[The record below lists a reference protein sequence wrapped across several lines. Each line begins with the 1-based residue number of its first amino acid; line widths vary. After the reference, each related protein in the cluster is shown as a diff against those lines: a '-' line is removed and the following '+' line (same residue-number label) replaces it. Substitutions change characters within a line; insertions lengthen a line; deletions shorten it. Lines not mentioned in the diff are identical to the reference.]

1 MTEARTGKRARSP
14 LRQRALGRAWPDL
27 RLRAKGLVVVA
38 VPVAAL
44 VVAVVGLG
52 LAERQDEHAQ
62 RAVLRAVQVERQ
74 IAQVRI
80 LSQNGVTTYLLTGQR
95 SGLNRYR
102 AATRDLPPALDRL
115 GVLVGDNPAQL
126 GRLRRTRT
134 LLGQRQRVFEALLA
148 SGSAG
153 HGPPRRLDLVRRSGR
168 LGNAL
173 TQQLDAMQ
181 AEQQRLLAARQD
193 RARRTHRQ
201 TVDSIALSGLLGL
214 GGGVGAMLLFTS
226 GVTRRVRQLQ
236 GIAGRLAEGLPLP
249 APPGGGDELGQLG
262 HDLGVAGRLLSERAH
277 ALREARGL
285 LEHVVTGSP
294 MVMFR
299 GLLGGT
305 DSRYVSPN
313 AGRLLGYPPE
323 RITRNAGFWV
333 DHLHPDDREGFVAE
347 LRRAVLA
354 RAGEFE
360 LEYRF
365 RHQDGGYRWLYG
377 VTRLGYDQHGE
388 LVDTLGYALDVTERR
403 QATDALRER
412 EATLQAVIST
422 SPDVI
427 AILDGDGRVRYLSQ
441 AMQRL
446 TGHPPGD
453 RLGRNAF
460 TSDLVHPDDR
470 EGFAAAQR
478 RVLAGRDGGAKLRV
492 RVRHADGHWVVL
504 ESHSR
509 PLGDHDGLLLVS
521 RDVTRQVAL
530 EEDLRHAK
538 LAAEQAN
545 QAKSDYLS
553 RMSHELRTPL
563 NAILGSAQLLE
574 MDQLSDKQRQS
585 LGHIL
590 AGARH
595 LLGLINEVLD
605 IAAIEA
611 GRLPLSL
618 ERVDAGA
625 VVAETVSLIRPLADE
640 RGVLLEPPARPCAEQ
655 VRGDRQ
661 RLLQIL
667 LNLLSNAVKYNH
679 QGGSVQVVCEPAPGG
694 RLRITVT
701 DTGPGIAAESWERLF
716 VPFERLAAD
725 RTAVEGTGLGLPLSR
740 RLAEA
745 MGGTLELTSAP
756 GQGSSFWVELP
767 LADAHLG
774 APVAAT

>member
-1 MTEARTGKRARSP
+1 MTEARTGKRAPSP
-14 LRQRALGRAWPDL
+14 LRQRVLGRAWPDL

-44 VVAVVGLG
+44 VVAVLGLG
-52 LAERQDEHAQ
+52 LAERQHEQAE
-62 RAVLRAVQVERQ
+62 RAVMHAVQVERQ
-74 IAQVRI
+74 IAQIRI
-80 LSQNGVTTYLLTGQR
+80 LAQNGVTTYLLTGQR

-102 AATRDLPPALDRL
+102 AANRDLPPALDRL
-115 GVLVGDNPAQL
+115 AGLAGADPAQL
-126 GRLRRTRT
+126 GRLQRTRE
-134 LLGQRQRVFEALLA
+134 LLGQRRRAFAGLLA
-148 SGSAG
+148 SAHPGK
-153 HGPPRRLDLVRRSGR
+153 GPPTRIDLVKRGGQ
-168 LGNAL
+168 LGNGII
-173 TQQLDAMQ
+173 QQLDAMQ

-193 RARRTHRQ
+193 RAGRTHRRIID
-201 TVDSIALSGLLGL
+201 VIALSGLLGL

-226 GVTRRVRQLQ
+226 GVTRRVRRLQ
-236 GIAGRLAEGLPLP
+236 DVAGRLAEGRPLP
-249 APPGGGDELGQLG
+249 APPAGGDELGQLG
-262 HDLGVAGRLLSERAH
+262 RDLGVAGGLLSEREH
-277 ALREARGL
+277 ALREAQGL

-323 RITRNAGFWV
+323 RITGTAGFWV

-347 LRRAVLA
+347 LRRAVGA
-354 RAGEFE
+354 RAGEFA

-377 VTRLGYDQHGE
+377 VTRLGYDERGE

-403 QATDALRER
+403 QASDALRDR
-412 EATLQAVIST
+412 EATLEAVISA

-427 AILDGDGRVRYLSQ
+427 GILDGDGRVRYLSQ
-441 AMQRL
+441 ALQRL

-460 TSDLVHPDDR
+460 ASDLIHPDDR
-470 EGFAAAQR
+470 EGFAAVQR
-478 RVLAGRDGGAKLRV
+478 RVLAGQDGGAGGRG
-492 RVRHADGHWVVL
+492 RGRHADGHWGGL

-509 PLGDHDGLLLVS
+509 PLGSDGGLLLVS
-521 RDVTRQVAL
+521 RDVTLQVAL

-563 NAILGSAQLLE
+563 NAILGFAQLLE
-574 MDQLSDKQRQS
+574 MDRLSDKQRQS

-611 GRLPLSL
+611 GRLTLSL
-618 ERVDAGA
+618 ERVDVGA

-679 QGGSVQVVCEPAPGG
+679 QGGSVQVACAPAPGR

-701 DTGPGIAAESWERLF
+701 DTGPGIAAESWEQLF
-716 VPFERLAAD
+716 VPFERLAGQ
-725 RTAVEGTGLGLPLSR
+725 TAVEGTGLGLPLSR
-740 RLAEA
+740 RPAEA
-745 MGGTLELTSAP
+745 MGGTLALTSVP
-756 GQGSSFWVELP
+756 RQGSSFWVELP
-767 LADAHLG
+767 LADNHLG
-774 APVAAT
+774 APVAAS